1 MAGVKGSALHANATS
16 FKKGNS
22 ARRDNKNA
30 RIESGFKAVMAA
42 RKARIVAL
50 MDSIV
55 WPPSK

>member
-30 RIESGFKAVMAA
+30 RIES
-42 RKARIVAL
+42 AL
-50 MDSIV
+50 
-55 WPPSK
+55 KQ